1 MIRDFYHRILRV
13 ALLVVAFVLLFD
25 SGFVMPITKIL
36 SDNAMNYLANS
47 AGVFAQVEPNELN
60 MLTKELT
67 ERQQELDRREASLRE
82 IESRDFS
89 GANEP
94 DHSTYILSSILF
106 VLTLLITVNYV
117 LDWKRVRAF
126 PV

>member
-94 DHSTYILSSILF
+94 DYSTYILSSILF